1 MNIAILKKDDNRLF
15 NRLEIVA
22 RVEHKGKATPKR
34 RDLRD
39 GIGRELKAKPELVV
53 IKAVSNLYGVP
64 HSIVEANIYSKE
76 DKMLECEPKYILVR
90 NSIIRDE
97 KEEKKEEAPAE
108 APKEKAPA
116 EEVKGEL
123 PKEDKPKPEKEI
135 KKEEEVPKKEAPK
148 KEVKEDGKEEK
159 GSEDKG
165 KEGKED
171 KKAE

>member
-22 RVEHKGKATPKR
+22 RIEHKGGATPKR
-34 RDLRD
+34 RELRE

-64 HSIVEANIYSKE
+64 HSIVEANIYTKE

-97 KEEKKEEAPAE
+97 KEEKKEETAEAPAETPKEE
-108 APKEKAPA
+108 APKEEPK
-116 EEVKGEL
+116 
-123 PKEDKPKPEKEI
+123 PKEEPPKE
-135 KKEEEVPKKEAPK
+135 
-148 KEVKEDGKEEK
+148 EVKEDGKEEK

-165 KEGKED
+165 EEGKED